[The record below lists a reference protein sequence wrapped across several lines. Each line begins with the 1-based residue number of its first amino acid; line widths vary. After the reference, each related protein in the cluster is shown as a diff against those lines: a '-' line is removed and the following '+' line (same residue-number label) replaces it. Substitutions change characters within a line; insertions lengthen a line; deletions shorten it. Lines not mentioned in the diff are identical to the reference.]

1 MKTNIPMSPP
11 SKPPPSLAKI
21 KKREFL
27 PPLSSLSHEKL
38 DMQNH
43 VGNEQVSN

>member
-11 SKPPPSLAKI
+11 SKPPILAKM

-27 PPLSSLSHEKL
+27 PPLFHEKL
-38 DMQNH
+38 DLQN
-43 VGNEQVSN
+43 